1 MIDIQSLL
9 IILIIIAIAIII
21 IGLSLNR
28 MANLLESESKDIEL
42 CKDKVR
48 EIDENSEFLDL
59 EKEKLQTKIEKF
71 DRIKIAQ
78 TKPLFPSFEEKSQK
92 QNILSLIEKL
102 TPSDK
107 IAVFSK
113 IVESD
118 PDFKDEMFQADQEFR
133 RDHIKRISDEEVM
146 YR

>member
-1 MIDIQSLL
+1 MIDIQTLL

-28 MANLLESESKDIEL
+28 IANLLESESKEIEL
-42 CKDKVR
+42 CKDRVR

-59 EKEKLQTKIEKF
+59 EKDKLKTKIEKF
-71 DRIKIAQ
+71 DRIKIPQ
-78 TKPLFPSFEEKSQK
+78 TKSIFPRLEEKSQK
-92 QNILSLIEKL
+92 QNLLCLIEKL
-102 TPSDK
+102 TPSEK

-118 PDFKDEMFQADQEFR
+118 PDFKDDLFQADQDFR
-133 RDHIKRISDEEVM
+133 RDHIIRISDEEVM